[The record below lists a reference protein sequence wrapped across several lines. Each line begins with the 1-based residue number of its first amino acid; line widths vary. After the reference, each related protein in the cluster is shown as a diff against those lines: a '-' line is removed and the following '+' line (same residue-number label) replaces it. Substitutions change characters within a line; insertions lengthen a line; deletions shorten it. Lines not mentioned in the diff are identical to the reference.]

1 MIATAIG
8 GLLLILGAMALTASY
23 GISID
28 QSPIIISEG
37 STESHPIA
45 MADSIEVT
53 QPDDWALHVSLS
65 SEAGIEIVIA
75 DTDTPRVEYPTEF
88 ADYITVSENDGLLRL
103 LIGRTDSLSEQE
115 KAIGRTYYR
124 YVECPYPI
132 RVVLPSSPAK
142 VRSTLSNVPV
152 MLKDASADS
161 VCLQIRGTARLD
173 GCRLAYAMINPAGL
187 GPNPEVH
194 IGNTAIAAL
203 AVGERMRRL
212 TLKADSLSTVGS
224 LSWHS
229 ALNADDE
236 CTLNA
241 DRARIRRISF
251 TSVTDSTGFT
261 LQTSGA
267 VNLNSQNQ

>member
-8 GLLLILGAMALTASY
+8 GLPLILGAMALIASF

-28 QSPIIISEG
+28 QSPIIISDD
-37 STESHPIA
+37 SSESRPIA

-53 QPDDWALHVSLS
+53 QPDDWALHVGLS
-65 SEAGIEIVIA
+65 SETGIEIVISG
-75 DTDTPRVEYPTEF
+75 TDTPRVEYPTDF
-88 ADYITVSENDGLLRL
+88 ADYITVSENDGRLRL
-103 LIGRTDSLSEQE
+103 LIGRTDSLSDQE
-115 KAIGRTYYR
+115 KAVGRACYR

-142 VRSTLSNVPV
+142 IRSTLSNVPV

-161 VCLQIRGTARLD
+161 ICLQIRGTARLD
-173 GCRLAYAMINPAGL
+173 GCRLAYAMINPTGL

-194 IGNTAIAAL
+194 IGNTSIAAL

-212 TLKADSLSTVGS
+212 TLQSDSISTVGS

-241 DRARIRRISF
+241 GGSRIGRISF
-251 TSVTDSTGFT
+251 SSVTDSTSFT
-261 LQTSGA
+261 LQTFGT